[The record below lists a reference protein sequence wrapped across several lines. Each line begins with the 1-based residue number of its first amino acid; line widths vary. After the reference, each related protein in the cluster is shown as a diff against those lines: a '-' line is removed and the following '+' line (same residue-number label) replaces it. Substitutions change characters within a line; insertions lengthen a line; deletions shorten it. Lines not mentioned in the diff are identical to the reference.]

1 MSTQRRSLIPYL
13 FPLAMLPM
21 FAANGALIYLA
32 LNNKPALVAQHPYED
47 GRAYNRELAAAAA
60 QNALGWTA
68 VFASPNRAQALGPVT
83 FEVTGRDGT
92 PVTGLHVDLRVWRPV
107 GSMTDLFLT
116 LAETRPGHYTA
127 SMTLAASGQWQFDIV
142 AKRGEQEFAFARRVS
157 VP

>member
-1 MSTQRRSLIPYL
+1 MRTQRRSLIPLL

-21 FAANGALIYLA
+21 FAANGTLIYLA
-32 LNNKPALVAQHPYED
+32 LHNRPTLVSEHPYED

-60 QNALGWTA
+60 QNALGWTV
-68 VFASPNRAQALGPVT
+68 VFMPANQVQTPTPVT
-83 FEVTGRDGT
+83 FEVTGRDGA

-107 GSMTDLFLT
+107 GAINDLLLT

-127 SMTLAASGQWQFDIV
+127 SVTLAAGQWQFDIV
-142 AKRGEQEFAFARRVS
+142 ARRGEQEFAFARRVT